1 MTLSRFVEAQAP
13 VWATALAEL
22 QAGCKQSHWMWFIF
36 PQLASLGR
44 SQMARHYGI
53 ADLAE
58 AKAYA
63 AHDLLGPR
71 LREATAAVLLNPDR
85 AIEEIMG
92 GIDALKL
99 RSSMTLFE
107 RADPNTD
114 LYTRVIETFHHGR
127 RCAPT
132 LAELDGG

>member
-1 MTLSRFVEAQAP
+1 MSLARFVEAQAA
-13 VWATALAEL
+13 VWTSALAEL
-22 QAGCKQSHWMWFIF
+22 QAGCKQSHWMWFVF

-58 AKAYA
+58 ARAYA

-71 LREATAAVLLNPDR
+71 LRQASAAVLLNPDR
-85 AIEEIMG
+85 TVEEIMG
-92 GIDALKL
+92 RIDAMKL

-107 RADPNTD
+107 RADPGCD
-114 LYTRVIETFHHGR
+114 LYARVIETFHDGQ
-127 RCAPT
+127 RCAST
-132 LAELDGG
+132 LAEIDAG

>member
-22 QAGCKQSHWMWFIF
+22 QAGCKQSHWMWFVF
-36 PQLASLGR
+36 PQLAVLGR
-44 SQMARHYGI
+44 SQMARRYGI

-58 AKAYA
+58 ARAYA

-71 LREATAAVLLNPDR
+71 LRQAAAALLDHPGRTA
-85 AIEEIMG
+85 EEIMG
-92 GIDALKL
+92 GVDAMKL

-107 RADPNTD
+107 RADPGCDT
-114 LYTRVIETFHHGR
+114 YGRVLETFHEGR

-132 LAELDGG
+132 LDEIGTG

>member
-1 MTLSRFVEAQAP
+1 MSLARFIEAQAP
-13 VWATALAEL
+13 VRATALAEL

-36 PQLASLGR
+36 PQLATLGR

-58 AKAYA
+58 AQAYA
-63 AHDLLGPR
+63 AHDPLGPR
-71 LREATAAVLLNPDR
+71 LREVSAAVLQHPGR
-85 AIEEIMG
+85 TAEEIMG
-92 GIDALKL
+92 RIDALKL

-107 RADPNTD
+107 RADPGCD
-114 LYTRVIETFHHGR
+114 LYGRVIETFHHGH

-132 LAELDGG
+132 LAELDAR